1 MDAINLVC
9 LLCVRV
15 KIIKNGINYIQT
27 NSEQQIKNFNSVIFN
42 LFLELGTRLVWDF
55 QMEIKDVA

>member
-15 KIIKNGINYIQT
+15 KIIKNGINFIQT
-27 NSEQQIKNFNSVIFN
+27 NSEQQIKNFNSFIFN
-42 LFLELGTRLVWDF
+42 LFIELGTRLVWDF